1 MNLRAGEQ
9 ALIAAAIGYLG
20 AVSWAMSNI
29 SFDIWGALV
38 TGPLLM
44 LVGVLGVRRMF
55 GGDLQPL
62 QRVMWL
68 GLAAKMVG
76 ALARYWVAFDAYG
89 GSTDAERYHL
99 YAKEAAG
106 KVWSGEAP
114 FSSVLPSGTGT
125 EFIERFTA
133 LVYTLTGA
141 SKLAGFLFFSWLSFW
156 GLAWFVRAACL
167 AVPDLERR
175 RYAALCVLA
184 PSLVYWPSSIGKEAW
199 MMLWLGIATYGI
211 ARLFAGREFFR
222 SFLISAAGLGG
233 AAFVR
238 PHMAGLWLAGLLPAL
253 LAAVFRRR
261 NTRDHRRGLAIER
274 LLLVMAIGVVAVAL
288 SAAGSATVRYLNARG
303 DVVELSGTSITD
315 ILTETTRR
323 TEQAGSIFT
332 PPTING
338 PTDWPYASL
347 RTLTRPLIIEVDGL
361 AQLISA
367 LEMSVFLVICLLTI
381 RRLLHLPKLVLT
393 NPFVAF
399 AMTSLFLGGLAYSSF
414 ANLGVLTRQKSLL
427 LPLMLLIPC
436 LPRRSRTRAADEV
449 VVEDH
454 VALGGRG
461 TKALVRAT

>member
-1 MNLRAGEQ
+1 MNVRAGEQ
-9 ALIAAAIGYLG
+9 VLVAAAIGYLV
-20 AVSWAMSNI
+20 ALSWAMSNL

-55 GGDLQPL
+55 RGDLQPL

-68 GLAAKMVG
+68 GLAAKMFG

-125 EFIERFTA
+125 DFMERFTSF
-133 LVYTLTGA
+133 VYTLTGA

-167 AVPDLERR
+167 AVPGLERP
-175 RYAALCVLA
+175 RYAAFCVLA
-184 PSLVYWPSSIGKEAW
+184 PSVVYWPSSIGKEAW

-211 ARLFAGREFFR
+211 ARLFAGRGFFR
-222 SFLISAAGLGG
+222 SIIVSAAGLGG

-238 PHMAGLWLAGLLPAL
+238 PHISGIWLAGLLPAL
-253 LAAVFRRR
+253 LVAIFRRR
-261 NTRDHRRGLAIER
+261 GHRVRTYGAAAER
-274 LLLVMAIGVVAVAL
+274 FGLLLTVGMAAVAL
-288 SAAGSATVRYLNARG
+288 SAVASTTIRYLNPESDEVQVG
-303 DVVELSGTSITD
+303 GTSITD
-315 ILTETTRR
+315 ILNETTRR
-323 TEQAGSIFT
+323 TSESGSTFT
-332 PPTING
+332 PPTISG
-338 PTDWPYASL
+338 PTDWLYASL

-361 AQLISA
+361 AQLIPA
-367 LEMSVFLVICLLTI
+367 LEMSVFLVICLFAI

-436 LPRRSRTRAADEV
+436 LPRRSPRRAADEV
-449 VVEDH
+449 VVEDQG
-454 VALGGRG
+454 ALGGRG
-461 TKALVRAT
+461 TNALVRVT